1 MKIITFF
8 WYPSSSVADV
18 RFQTQH
24 GIIYQLVLAL
34 IKHDYFC
41 TIMDFRKDFVSSGT
55 QAVDS
60 DYESPADTSGLIVS
74 QVRIH
79 KALFLKTNRW
89 NTNFNHFS
97 IALSTLIFFCQNNLL
112 TRAFICPS
120 KLYIKQIPNHSFE
133 IQVWFY
139 QFKCNYYIKQTKDS
153 DKLCE
158 D

>member
-1 MKIITFF
+1 
-8 WYPSSSVADV
+8 
-18 RFQTQH
+18 
-24 GIIYQLVLAL
+24 
-34 IKHDYFC
+34 
-41 TIMDFRKDFVSSGT
+41 MDFRKDFVSSGT

-60 DYESPADTSGLIVS
+60 DYESPADTCGLIVS

-79 KALFLKTNRW
+79 KALFLRTNRW